1 MAKYLVIH
9 ALPTPVPRAQADE
22 VAKVAKANSTADAY
36 WVGSWAQLDDKGNIS
51 KILCE
56 WDAKNADMVKNLMV
70 ELGKIFPNFPV
81 DGPYP
86 MIKVEGE
93 SYR

>member
-1 MAKYLVIH
+1 MAKYLIIH
-9 ALPTPVPRAQADE
+9 ALPTPVPMAQAE
-22 VAKVAKANSTADAY
+22 AVAKVAKSHSSADVY
-36 WVGSWAQLDDKGNIS
+36 WVSSWVQLDDKGDVA

-56 WDAKNADMVKNLMV
+56 WDAKDSAVLKNLLEAM
-70 ELGKIFPNFPV
+70 KNAFPNFPI

-86 MIKVEGE
+86 MKKVDGE